1 MFARLFRSNPARIAG
16 RKLYEA
22 VTLQA
27 RQPAFYAEL
36 SAPDTTEGRFELYNL
51 HVVLL
56 LDRLKGL
63 GGQAG
68 ETAQALFDTYVSSLD
83 DALREMGV
91 GDISVGKKMRKL
103 GEAIYG
109 RVKNFNAAL
118 TSAPD
123 AEALEAMMI
132 RTVYAGRDNPHASEL
147 ADYVRRAVAALAAEP
162 IETLLEGRPVWPPIM
177 A

>member
-1 MFARLFRSNPARIAG
+1 MFARIFRSNPAKAVG

-22 VTLQA
+22 VTVQA
-27 RQPAFYAEL
+27 RQAAFYADL
-36 SAPDTTEGRFELYNL
+36 GAPDTVEGRFELYNL

-56 LDRLKGL
+56 LHRLKGL

-68 ETAQALFDTYVSSLD
+68 ETAQSLFDTYVSSLD

-109 RVKNFNAAL
+109 RVRNFDAAF
-118 TSAPD
+118 TGA
-123 AEALEAMMI
+123 AEAEPLEAI
-132 RTVYAGRDNPHASEL
+132 IERTVYAGQASPHAAAL
-147 ADYVRRAVAALAAEP
+147 ADYVRRAVAVLAAEP
-162 IETLLEGRPVWPPIM
+162 VESLLEGRPVWPPV
-177 A
+177 AT